1 MSFKGESLEVPE
13 VIEKISI
20 FFQLYGGV
28 GRRQATYQD
37 FYGGFFLKSSL
48 SLKKWL
54 YGSGTFRGP
63 CA

>member
-37 FYGGFFLKSSL
+37 FYGGFFFEVFPKFE
-48 SLKKWL
+48 KMVVWVWN
-54 YGSGTFRGP
+54 F
-63 CA
+63 